1 MFTIMIKEKAFE
13 RGVNIEEN
21 QLLTSSQVSKMLNV
35 HMETL
40 RIWRLIQKDKL
51 PYIRIGRLIR
61 YKKSD
66 VEALIQNGSCLVA
79 SSEAGSNK

>member
-1 MFTIMIKEKAFE
+1 MIEGKAFK
-13 RGVNIEEN
+13 RDVNIEEN
-21 QLLTSSQVSKMLNV
+21 QLLTSGQVSKMLNV

-66 VEALIQNGSCLVA
+66 VETLIKNGLVA
-79 SSEAGSNK
+79 SSGANNK